1 MLRLLGLLLLI
12 PLVDALF
19 LVVLTRFLAWQL
31 IVALVVLTALVGLLF
46 VRLAGRHTIVRIQRR
61 LRQGEVPTNE
71 LIDGG
76 LLLVAAGFLLTPGLV
91 TDGLGFLIVVPVTRY
106 PFRWGLKRWVL
117 TPYFDERSGG
127 FVTGRVYTGGFPDG
141 DSDTGTGTGT
151 GAPETGTGGGPEA
164 GPDPG
169 TGTDA
174 GRARDR
180 GVQDV
185 DYDEVEDSD

>member
-1 MLRLLGLLLLI
+1 
-12 PLVDALF
+12 
-19 LVVLTRFLAWQL
+19 VLTRFLAWQL

-117 TPYFDERSGG
+117 TPYFDEKSGG

-141 DSDTGTGTGT
+141 NSGTGTSEAGT
-151 GAPETGTGGGPEA
+151 GDRPGGD
-164 GPDPG
+164 PDPG

-174 GRARDR
+174 GHGPNR

-185 DYDEVEDSD
+185 DYDEVKDSE